1 MFMEQNQNYEDNSLF
16 SLSIDE
22 TAKNHLRSLATW
34 SMVIVISALIGY
46 VLTIIKALQTKPQVV
61 QSEGFGTSFATG
73 GGLGGAIFGIV
84 IGLLVNY
91 FLFQFAN
98 HTKRGI
104 NGMNQADLDSGFYNL
119 KIYFAIIGVLFIIVL
134 VIAFLVI
141 LVFGLSAR

>member
-1 MFMEQNQNYEDNSLF
+1 MEQNQNYQDNSLF
-16 SLSIDE
+16 DLSIDE
-22 TAKNHLRSLATW
+22 TAKNHLRSLVTW
-34 SMVIVISALIGY
+34 SMVIVISAVIGY
-46 VLTIIKALQTKPQVV
+46 GLTIIKALQTKPQGI
-61 QSEGFGTSFATG
+61 QSEGFGASFTTG
-73 GGLGGAIFGIV
+73 GNLAGTIFGIL

-104 NGMNQADLDSGFYNL
+104 NGMNQADLDTGFYNL

-134 VIAFLVI
+134 VIALLVI

>member
-1 MFMEQNQNYEDNSLF
+1 MEQNQNYQENSLF
-16 SLSIDE
+16 DLSIDE
-22 TAKNHLRSLATW
+22 TAKDHLRSLAKW
-34 SMVIVISALIGY
+34 SMVIVVCAVIGY
-46 VLTIIKALQTKPQVV
+46 VLAIIKALQAKPHAV
-61 QSEGFGTSFATG
+61 QSEGFGTSFTTG
-73 GGLGGAIFGIV
+73 GSLGGAIFGIV

-104 NGMNQADLDSGFYNL
+104 NGMSQADLDTGFYNL
-119 KIYFAIIGVLFIIVL
+119 KIYFAIIGVLFIVVL

>member
-1 MFMEQNQNYEDNSLF
+1 MEQNQNYQENSLF
-16 SLSIDE
+16 DLSIDE

-34 SMVIVISALIGY
+34 SMVIVTSAVIGY
-46 VLTIIKALQTKPQVV
+46 VWAIRKALQAKPQAI
-61 QSEGFGTSFATG
+61 QSEGFGASFTTG
-73 GGLGGAIFGIV
+73 GNLGGTIFGIV

-91 FLFQFAN
+91 FLFQFAS

-104 NGMNQADLDSGFYNL
+104 NGMSQADLDTGFYNL
-119 KIYFAIIGVLFIIVL
+119 KIYFAIIGVLFIVVL

>member
-1 MFMEQNQNYEDNSLF
+1 MEENQNYQDNSLF
-16 SLSIDE
+16 DLSIDE

-34 SMVIVISALIGY
+34 GMVIVISAVIGY
-46 VLTIIKALQTKPQVV
+46 VLAIIKALQTKPQGI
-61 QSEGFGTSFATG
+61 QSEGFGSSFTAG
-73 GGLGGAIFGIV
+73 GNLGGAIFGIV

-104 NGMNQADLDSGFYNL
+104 NGMSQADLDSGFYNL
-119 KIYFAIIGVLFIIVL
+119 KIYFAIIGVLLIIVL

-141 LVFGLSAR
+141 LVLGLSAH